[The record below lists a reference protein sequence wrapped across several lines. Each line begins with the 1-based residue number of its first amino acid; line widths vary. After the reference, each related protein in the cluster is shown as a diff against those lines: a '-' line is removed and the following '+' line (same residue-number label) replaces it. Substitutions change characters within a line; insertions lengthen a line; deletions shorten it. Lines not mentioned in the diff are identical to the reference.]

1 MTNGIGAWEINQD
14 LFCKKK
20 LDFAPTLSLHA
31 LTALCQKTG
40 GRFSP
45 PRITITLMKKLSVIR
60 APYLA
65 SPAFP
70 NPLARLL
77 KKG

>member
-31 LTALCQKTG
+31 LTALVKKPG
-40 GRFSP
+40 DALAP
-45 PRITITLMKKLSVIR
+45 P
-60 APYLA
+60 
-65 SPAFP
+65 
-70 NPLARLL
+70 
-77 KKG
+77 G